1 MLTISRRIAAV
12 ACFCLLGATAW
23 AQVAASNEEG
33 WIDLFNGKDLTGW
46 KISAENPETFKVENG
61 ELVVKGERAHL
72 FYDGDVNDHNFKNFS
87 WRCEIMT
94 KPNANSG
101 MYFHTEYQAENWPN
115 KGFEA
120 QVNNTHGDPK
130 KTGGL
135 YDIQDVLNDSPAK
148 DNEWFTQE
156 VTVDGKHVVV
166 KVHGEVTCDYTQPE
180 GYEAPAERAGRIL
193 SSGTF
198 ALQGHDPGSEVHYRK
213 VQVKVLPE

>member
-1 MLTISRRIAAV
+1 MLTRLFTLATF
-12 ACFCLLGATAW
+12 ACCGLLITASHAQEATADG
-23 AQVAASNEEG
+23 EG
-33 WIDLFNGKDLTGW
+33 WIDLFNGKDLSGW

-61 ELVVKGERAHL
+61 EIVVKGERAHL
-72 FYDGDVNDHNFKNFS
+72 YYDGEVNDHNFKNFS

-101 MYFHTEYQAENWPN
+101 MYFHTEHQDEGWPN

-135 YDIQDVLNDSPAK
+135 YDIKDVLNDSPAK

-156 VTVDGKHVVV
+156 VTVEGKHIVV
-166 KVHGEVTCDYTQPE
+166 KVNGEVTCDYTEPDD
-180 GYEAPAERAGRIL
+180 YEAPAERSGRKIG
-193 SSGTF
+193 SGTF